1 MTICHDF
8 DTAVS
13 SPTLTLTLLQ
23 CGTAVHGVPDSTP
36 IQLRRFPLY
45 THTQLIIL
53 SMQIKGY
60 FAHVP
65 SKEIQTNAA
74 VTAPRYAKL
83 ANALFNSVLSYLTYL
98 PFPLSISR

>member
-1 MTICHDF
+1 M
-8 DTAVS
+8 A
-13 SPTLTLTLLQ
+13 LQ
-23 CGTAVHGVPDSTP
+23 
-36 IQLRRFPLY
+36 Y
-45 THTQLIIL
+45 TGCQTRHLSNYIAPPVYPYQLIIL

-65 SKEIQTNAA
+65 GKQIQTNAA